1 MTAAEMFSV
10 ASLCL
15 DILALLALWV
25 AIYFLRKTPN
35 RFDQSLPLA
44 RTYDQG
50 LMDRQIAKLR
60 RVASQPDAPTVP
72 SLCTGKCKQ
81 GRNCTC
87 TPAGRG
93 AKP

>member
-15 DILALLALWV
+15 DTLVLLALWV
-25 AIYFLRKTPN
+25 AIYFLRHTPN
-35 RFDQSLPLA
+35 RPNQSLPPA
-44 RTYDQG
+44 RTYDQD

-60 RVASQPDAPTVP
+60 RVASQPDAPTTQ
-72 SLCTGKCKQ
+72 SACTGKCKQ
-81 GRNCTC
+81 RRNCTC